1 MGVGGHHEGAGG
13 ALAGE
18 LRGGR
23 PGEGQQGEQVH
34 GPGVEQ
40 HWSGGPRVGPVMSVM
55 WSVILCDVVTGQSS
69 RVSQVPSHVSLQVII

>member
-55 WSVILCDVVTGQSS
+55 WSVILCDVLTGLVSHLVS
-69 RVSQVPSHVSLQVII
+69 HKSQVMFHCR